1 MEQIYNN
8 QLLYTKNEKRC
19 SSVERN
25 QIVMSYDREADVI
38 YISFSKPRKAVSE
51 EIDPYVLVRRDPKNQ
66 GNPRHNHNQ
75 LQQILRSKKEAKHKS
90 PCIMNYKPVSFTSC
104 LGKSLQTSTT
114 VLLLLP
120 TIKSAPRFYVR
131 SNCLSFFPNH
141 SSNQQNWCITVVN
154 YGSSQRK
161 AFGWLLHVIE

>member
-1 MEQIYNN
+1 MQFCGEKPNSHELRQRSRRNLH
-8 QLLYTKNEKRC
+8 QLQQTQKSRLRRNRPLRPREKR
-19 SSVERN
+19 
-25 QIVMSYDREADVI
+25 
-38 YISFSKPRKAVSE
+38 
-51 EIDPYVLVRRDPKNQ
+51 PKNQ

-131 SNCLSFFPNH
+131 SDCLSFFPNH